1 MARKNDKTGDEAV
14 AETPAKPARGRAG
27 KPAAKPTA
35 KAIAKTTAKAT
46 ATTPVKPTADKAAD
60 KAAKAAARPAA
71 KAADGARAKPA
82 RGAAKAAGKAAAP
95 ATAPATAPAATPTP
109 AAKSAAKSAAKLPAA
124 AAKPAGREG
133 AASKTSARS
142 AAARA
147 RAAVRSD
154 TRTGTRRKA
163 AAKAKPGKADAA
175 ALDAA
180 DAALRPAGAATSA
193 ATKPAAAKPAA
204 AKPAAPKPTAAKPAT
219 AKPAPAKPAAAPT
232 AAPTAAP
239 PAQPPAAK
247 VAEPSERS
255 TAFAEA
261 AFGTDSRL
269 PEQLAMNI
277 ERIESLTQRLIGALT
292 QRQQRSP
299 GVEAPGA
306 ELFTTAATAW
316 VKLMAEQPER
326 VLGQQVSYWGE
337 TLRHFAEAQ
346 AALARGSLQAPPSEG
361 PKDRRFANPL
371 WESHPFFNFI
381 KRQYQINA
389 QALAD
394 AASALDLPEMSDR
407 RRIEWFTRQIID
419 MMAPTNF
426 LATNPDAL
434 EKALETE
441 GESLVK
447 GLENLVRDVEGSGGE
462 LIVSLADRD
471 AFRVGENI
479 GTTEG
484 TVVARKPLY
493 ELIQYKPTTG
503 QVHETPLVI
512 FPPWINKFYILDL
525 KPQNSLIKWIVDQG
539 YTLFVVAW
547 KNPDASYADT
557 GMDDYVSAYVEVMDR
572 VLDLTDQ
579 PRLNAVGYCI
589 AGTTLSLAL
598 SLLKQRGDDRVNSAT
613 FFTTLTDFSDQGEFT
628 AYLQDDF
635 VSGIEAEVERAGM
648 LSSQLMTRTFSFLRA
663 HDLVWGPA
671 IRSYMLGETPP
682 AFDLLFWNGDGTN
695 LPGRMAVEYL
705 RRLCQQNTFVGEGFE
720 VLGHRLHVRDV
731 DVPLCAIACETD
743 HIAPASDSWQ
753 GIAQMAAR
761 DKTFILSESGH
772 IAGIINPPSKMKYGH
787 YTSDA
792 GFADGWKAWRDRA
805 QHHAG
810 SWWGRWGEWLGKR
823 SGGKVAARDPG
834 EGLGPAPGHY
844 VHERQ

>member
-1 MARKNDKTGDEAV
+1 MARKNDKTRDEAV
-14 AETPAKPARGRAG
+14 AETPAKPGRGRAG
-27 KPAAKPTA
+27 KPAAK
-35 KAIAKTTAKAT
+35 AT
-46 ATTPVKPTADKAAD
+46 VTPTADKAE
-60 KAAKAAARPAA
+60 KSAAKPAA
-71 KAADGARAKPA
+71 KAAGPAGAKPA
-82 RGAAKAAGKAAAP
+82 RGAAKAVGKAAA
-95 ATAPATAPAATPTP
+95 PTP
-109 AAKSAAKSAAKLPAA
+109 AAKSAPAPTPAPTVKSAATSTAA
-124 AAKPAGREG
+124 ADKPAGREV
-133 AASKTSARS
+133 AAAKASARN

-147 RAAVRSD
+147 RAAARSD
-154 TRTGTRRKA
+154 TRTGTHRKA
-163 AAKAKPGKADAA
+163 LAKAKPTKADAA

-180 DAALRPAGAATSA
+180 DAALRPAGATTPAAAKPASSKPPVAKRATP
-193 ATKPAAAKPAA
+193 KPAAAKPAIA
-204 AKPAAPKPTAAKPAT
+204 PPAAQTT
-219 AKPAPAKPAAAPT
+219 V
-232 AAPTAAP
+232 P

-247 VAEPSERS
+247 AAHATDRAA
-255 TAFAEA
+255 AFAEA

-299 GVEAPGA
+299 GVEAPGP

-479 GTTEG
+479 GTSEG

-503 QVHETPLVI
+503 QVHELPLVI

-547 KNPDASYADT
+547 KNPDAGYADT
-557 GMDDYVSAYVEVMDR
+557 GMDDYINAYIEVMDR

-579 PRLNAVGYCI
+579 PRLNTVGYCI

-613 FFTTLTDFSDQGEFT
+613 FFTTLTDFSEQGEFT

-635 VSGIEAEVERAGM
+635 VSGIESEVERSGM

-663 HDLVWGPA
+663 NDLVWGPA

-682 AFDLLFWNGDGTN
+682 AFDLLFWNGDSTN

-743 HIAPASDSWQ
+743 HIAPAPDSWR
-753 GIAQMAAR
+753 GVAQMAAG

-772 IAGIINPPSKMKYGH
+772 IAGIINPPSKVKYGH

-792 GFADGWKAWRDRA
+792 GFAGGWKAWRDHAR
-805 QHHAG
+805 HHEG
-810 SWWGRWGEWLGKR
+810 SWWGRWGDWLARR